1 MKPAPL
7 PVTTAEKLNQ
17 VNALLREAMTLLWG
31 DLMQTEG
38 MVETPERVAKHWT
51 AITKGLHQ
59 DPLHPLMKTFS
70 CDSEEIVLETDLQFS
85 SLCEHHLLPFTGV
98 AHVGYIPKGRVVG
111 LSKIPRCL
119 DILSARPQLQERLTL
134 ELATAIQTG
143 LNAEGVIV
151 VIEAEHSC
159 MSTRGINKSGS
170 KTITTA
176 TLGLFKQDPVKRS
189 EALSLI
195 QQTKR

>member
-1 MKPAPL
+1 
-7 PVTTAEKLNQ
+7 
-17 VNALLREAMTLLWG
+17 MTLLWG

-51 AITKGLHQ
+51 TITKGLHQ
-59 DPLHPLMKTFS
+59 DPLQPLMKTFS
-70 CDSEEIVLETDLQFS
+70 CDSEEIVLETELQFS

-134 ELATAIQTG
+134 QLATAIQTG

-159 MSTRGINKSGS
+159 MSTRGINKPGS
-170 KTITTA
+170 KTTTTA